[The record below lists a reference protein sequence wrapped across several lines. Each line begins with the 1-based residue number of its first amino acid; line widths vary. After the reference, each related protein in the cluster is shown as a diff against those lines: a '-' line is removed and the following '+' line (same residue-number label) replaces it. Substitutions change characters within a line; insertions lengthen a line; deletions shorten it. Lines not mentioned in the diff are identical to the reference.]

1 MARPKDEDT
10 KAFKEANAEREL
22 EKKHDETVQAISNAI
37 SHLMGYAEMIEAKTG
52 FKPIAI
58 NKCIKTLREIL
69 K

>member
-1 MARPKDEDT
+1 
-10 KAFKEANAEREL
+10 
-22 EKKHDETVQAISNAI
+22 
-37 SHLMGYAEMIEAKTG
+37 MGYAEMIEAKTG